1 MFVATIVAAC
11 AGVLVGLLRGGR
23 IERLA
28 QLPIR
33 LAWLAGLAW
42 ALQVVLFLSPLAGV
56 LDRWAAPIH
65 LATVVMLAFVILA
78 NRALPGLTLVGVG
91 LLLNASVYAANG
103 GFMPVSEGALVA
115 SGNGASAAAMA
126 DGTRLQKTTLL
137 QSDTPLWFLG
147 DILPLPLV
155 GKVYSIG
162 DVVAAVGVFVL
173 AAGGMTGRL
182 SPEYSSRR

>member
-1 MFVATIVAAC
+1 
-11 AGVLVGLLRGGR
+11 
-23 IERLA
+23 
-28 QLPIR
+28 
-33 LAWLAGLAW
+33 
-42 ALQVVLFLSPLAGV
+42 
-56 LDRWAAPIH
+56 
-65 LATVVMLAFVILA
+65 
-78 NRALPGLTLVGVG
+78 VG

-115 SGNGASAAAMA
+115 SGNGPSAAAMA
-126 DGTRLQKTTLL
+126 DGNRLQKTTLL

-173 AAGGMTGRL
+173 AAGGMTERL